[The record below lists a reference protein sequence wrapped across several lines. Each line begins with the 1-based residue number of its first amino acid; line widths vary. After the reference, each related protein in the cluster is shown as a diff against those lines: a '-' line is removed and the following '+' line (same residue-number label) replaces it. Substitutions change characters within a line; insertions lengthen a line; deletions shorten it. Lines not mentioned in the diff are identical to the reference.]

1 MVAVPT
7 YSRVHGEVLPFFIL
21 EHLPIYTLHFIHRER
36 ELELQSAEKLT
47 FFTV

>member
-21 EHLPIYTLHFIHRER
+21 EHLPIYTLHFIHCER
-36 ELELQSAEKLT
+36 ELQSAEKLT